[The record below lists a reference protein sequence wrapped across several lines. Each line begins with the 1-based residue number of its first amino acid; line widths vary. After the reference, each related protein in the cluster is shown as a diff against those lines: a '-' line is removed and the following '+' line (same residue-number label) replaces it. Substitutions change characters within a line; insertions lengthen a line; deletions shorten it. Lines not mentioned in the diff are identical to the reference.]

1 MRLKS
6 LQIQNFRSIDTFS
19 INLRDFTSLIGPNN
33 SGKSSLLRAIEIFLN
48 QETPELEEWRKNH
61 EKEPIIIEGVFDE
74 IQEWERDTPGI
85 SGLVHNNEIRLRCK
99 SNQIETPNGDI
110 KASTPQYEAFTQEIT
125 ITGWS
130 DKLSEASQDIQDIAS
145 SLNFNGT
152 NWRNSANKERARQV
166 IRETRPDLMTI
177 GAERW
182 SSDSIS
188 INAALKQALPQAV
201 LIEAVRDASED
212 AKPAAKTPFGLL
224 MNKLV
229 FPAIQKSDEYKQ
241 FIGAVQ
247 ALDAKIRGNGVEK
260 FETVKK
266 LEQDI
271 HDRMSSIIESKAIVT
286 LDTPDTEKFIGGSAK
301 IKIDDGIETPIH
313 LQGHGVQRSL
323 IFALI
328 EVLAKQDSMVKSNS
342 DAQATPEG
350 ATPTDS
356 KQRATILLFEE
367 PELYIHPHLMRRLQQ
382 SLQDISKSQ
391 NWQVIISTHSPFLV
405 DVATDP
411 LSLVILRR
419 EKSSLSPVAIQ
430 LESDPFNDEAS
441 KHDREAL
448 RAALDF
454 HPTVT
459 EAFFAQKVVLVEGDT
474 EVAVLRHEKHLL
486 PLAKI
491 DKGKIDTTTIVS
503 CGGKWTIPGMARL
516 LSKFKIPFRVI
527 HDLDRKDLTD
537 EEIKILPDTKPLH
550 PYNVNARI
558 AQFVTAENIYAVDDT
573 FEHLLGK
580 SETTSDKPYKAWKA
594 VRDLCKDVTDLDHA
608 PKLKEVVEFAFNW

>member
-1 MRLKS
+1 
-6 LQIQNFRSIDTFS
+6 
-19 INLRDFTSLIGPNN
+19 
-33 SGKSSLLRAIEIFLN
+33 LN
-48 QETPELEEWRKNH
+48 IETPELEEWRKGH
-61 EKEPIIIEGVFDE
+61 EEEPIIIEGIFDE

-99 SNQIETPNGDI
+99 SIQVANPNGET
-110 KASTPQYEAFTQEIT
+110 KASTPQYEAFTQEIS
-125 ITGWS
+125 ITGWHE
-130 DKLSEASQDIQDIAS
+130 KLGEASQDIQAIAAGLS
-145 SLNFNGT
+145 INGT
-152 NWRNSANKERARQV
+152 GWRGAANKERVRQV
-166 IRETRPDLMTI
+166 IRETRPDLISI

-201 LIEAVRDASED
+201 LIQAVRDASED

-241 FIGAVQ
+241 FVGAVQ

-266 LEQDI
+266 LENDI

-286 LDTPDTEKFIGGSAK
+286 LDPPDTEKFIGGSAK

-328 EVLAKQDSMVKSNS
+328 EVLAKQDSMIKPAT
-342 DAQATPEG
+342 DAQETPEG
-350 ATPTDS
+350 TTPPEA

-419 EKSSLSPVAIQ
+419 EKSSLSPKAIQ
-430 LESDPFNDEAS
+430 LEKDPFDDNES

-486 PLAKI
+486 PLANI
-491 DKGKIDTTTIVS
+491 DKSKIDTTTIVS
-503 CGGKWTIPGMARL
+503 CGGKWTILGMARL
-516 LSKFKIPFRVI
+516 LSKFQIPFRVI

-537 EEIKILPDTKPLH
+537 DEIKNLPDTKPLH
-550 PYNVNARI
+550 PYNANARI
-558 AQFVTAENIYAVDDT
+558 AQFVDSKNIYAVDDT

-580 SETTSDKPYKAWKA
+580 SETSSDKPYKAWRA
-594 VRDLCKDVTDLDHA
+594 VRDICKDAKDLNHV

>member
-6 LQIQNFRSIDTFS
+6 LQIQNFRSIDKFS

-74 IQEWERDTPGI
+74 IQEWERDTSGI

-125 ITGWS
+125 IIGWS

-328 EVLAKQDSMVKSNS
+328 EVLAKQDSMVKPNS
-342 DAQATPEG
+342 DTQATPEG
-350 ATPTDS
+350 ATPPDS

-382 SLQDISKSQ
+382 SLQDISESQ

-558 AQFVTAENIYAVDDT
+558 AQFVAAENIYAVDDT

>member
-1 MRLKS
+1 VSGEKMRLKS

-459 EAFFAQKVVLVEGDT
+459 EAF
-474 EVAVLRHEKHLL
+474 
-486 PLAKI
+486 
-491 DKGKIDTTTIVS
+491 S
-503 CGGKWTIPGMARL
+503 
-516 LSKFKIPFRVI
+516 
-527 HDLDRKDLTD
+527 
-537 EEIKILPDTKPLH
+537 
-550 PYNVNARI
+550 N
-558 AQFVTAENIYAVDDT
+558 
-573 FEHLLGK
+573 
-580 SETTSDKPYKAWKA
+580 KA
-594 VRDLCKDVTDLDHA
+594 CT
-608 PKLKEVVEFAFNW
+608 